1 MFAWSG
7 IGIWGGHELT
17 GGDPGRDE
25 LMVAHATAT
34 TGVDVVNRGAEPL
47 VAYVLSGPDL
57 HPEATLVVGPDGL
70 G

>member
-1 MFAWSG
+1 
-7 IGIWGGHELT
+7 
-17 GGDPGRDE
+17 
-25 LMVAHATAT
+25 MVAHATAT
-34 TGVDVVNRGAEPL
+34 AGVDVVNRGAEPL